1 MAWLSERLAHPPLV
15 PIGTS
20 HSCDGVIHARLIC
33 VGNGDLL
40 AGHYPGDPITPAI
53 CLVDAAACIVAA
65 TGRSGE
71 QGARDAAPMALS
83 GLKGLRL
90 FRKIVPGDIVDLT
103 LTAVAGYGAWRVD
116 ADVAGARAARCSIVF
131 DAAAPLASAPPPMRG
146 VAIGAEELL
155 RILPHRCPMLLV
167 DRAER
172 GTTGEIVG
180 YYRVSANAPWFA
192 HLPRTTTM
200 ARWSLPRVLA
210 IESFLQSAGLVF
222 TGDRAENAT
231 LIVSAIGDAAF
242 LGDTGIGDVLT
253 HQVTIA
259 RLFDAA
265 ALVGGITLCGDRIVA
280 RYDQVLVALQ
290 PCAASVAASRWTRPT
305 IATATGIAA

>member
-1 MAWLSERLAHPPLV
+1 
-15 PIGTS
+15 
-20 HSCDGVIHARLIC
+20 
-33 VGNGDLL
+33 
-40 AGHYPGDPITPAI
+40 
-53 CLVDAAACIVAA
+53 
-65 TGRSGE
+65 
-71 QGARDAAPMALS
+71 MALS

-146 VAIGAEELL
+146 VAIDAEELL

-180 YYRVSANAPWFA
+180 HYRVSANAPWFA

-265 ALVGGITLCGDRIVA
+265 ALVGGITLCSDRIVA

-290 PCAASVAASRWTRPT
+290 PCAASVAASRWMRPT